1 MRLGVLDVGSNTV
14 NLLVVDAHRGA
25 RPVPQSSHKSVL
37 RLMRYLE
44 PSGQISPEGVRA
56 VVDAVG
62 AGAKQ
67 AADAGIDEM
76 LAFATSALREAPNGP
91 AVLDLVAAET
101 GVQLQVLTGEDE
113 ARITFLAVRRW
124 YGWSAGDMLLFD
136 IGGGSLEIAAGGS
149 ENPDVAVSL
158 PLGAGRTTI
167 GFLPDDPPTAQQT
180 AALREHAA
188 GLLTT
193 TARLFTDRPKPAH
206 VVGSSKTVR
215 SLARLAGSLADGV
228 GPQDRLLL
236 RRSALD
242 DWVPRLA
249 KIPADSRPALP
260 GITVDRTFQI
270 VAGGIVLS
278 ETMRAFKVAELEV
291 SPWALREGLIL
302 LYLDRLG

>member
-25 RPVPQSSHKSVL
+25 PPVPQSSHKSVL

-44 PSGQISPEGVRA
+44 PSGSISPEGVRA
-56 VVDAVG
+56 VVDAV
-62 AGAKQ
+62 ATAAQQ

-91 AVLDLVAAET
+91 AVLDLVADET
-101 GVQLQVLTGEDE
+101 GVRLQVLTGEDE

-167 GFLPDDPPTAQQT
+167 GFLPDDPPTAKQT
-180 AALREHAA
+180 TALREHAA
-188 GLLTT
+188 
-193 TARLFTDRPKPAH
+193 
-206 VVGSSKTVR
+206 
-215 SLARLAGSLADGV
+215 LARLAGSLADGV
-228 GPQDRLLL
+228 GPQDRLML

-270 VAGGIVLS
+270 VAGGVVLS
-278 ETMRAFKVAELEV
+278 ETMRAFKVNELEV